1 MAAQINEEE
10 NKTEKMTV
18 FVTLPRP
25 RDAHPNYRAPVAL
38 KVVALEVCRDDTVA
52 TVKARLHRMERI
64 PPLRQR
70 LLFACSALP
79 DDDGTTLAE
88 HGVTDSSTIQ
98 LVETRMQLFVRCT
111 HRPNVV
117 TVTVS
122 DVESSDTVESLRVRM
137 QRREG
142 VGLRPAKQRLIWNG
156 KQMEDG
162 HTLADYGVRDSTPMD
177 LLLRWPVRM
186 RTRVVELDIEATAT
200 AGKIK
205 ELVEKAEGV
214 PVACQSVSYRAKEL
228 DDHDTLADY
237 TWVEIVCGR
246 HETGGATN
254 KTPPPPKK
262 KIKTLVEIPAVQLR
276 RISAILRGPEL
287 AAIYPS
293 SCDMDPAS

>member
-1 MAAQINEEE
+1 MAAQVNEEE
-10 NKTEKMTV
+10 NRTKKMTV

-25 RDAHPNYRAPVAL
+25 RDPYPDYGAPVAL
-38 KVVALEVCRDDTVA
+38 KVVTLEVSRDDTVA
-52 TVKARLHRMERI
+52 TVKARLHRMEPI

-98 LVETRMQLFVRCT
+98 LVETKMQLFVRCT
-111 HRPNVV
+111 HRPNGG
-117 TVTVS
+117 TITVS
-122 DVESSDTVESLRVRM
+122 DVESSDTVESFRLRM
-137 QRREG
+137 QRLEG

-162 HTLADYGVRDSTPMD
+162 HTLADYGVRASTTMH
-177 LLLRWPVRM
+177 LVLRWPVPM

-214 PVACQSVSYRAKEL
+214 PVACQSVSYCAKGL

-237 TWVEIVCGR
+237 EWVHIACGR

-254 KTPPPPKK
+254 KTPTPPEK

-276 RISAILRGPEL
+276 RLRAILRGPEL

>member
-1 MAAQINEEE
+1 MAAQVNEEE
-10 NKTEKMTV
+10 NRTKKMTV

-25 RDAHPNYRAPVAL
+25 RDACPDYRAPVAL
-38 KVVALEVCRDDTVA
+38 KVVALEVSRDDTVA

-64 PPLRQR
+64 PPLQQR
-70 LLFACSALP
+70 LVFACSALP
-79 DDDGTTLAE
+79 DDDGATLAE

-98 LVETRMQLFVRCT
+98 LVETKMQLFVRANGGT
-111 HRPNVV
+111 I
-117 TVTVS
+117 TVS
-122 DVESSDTVESLRVRM
+122 DVESSDTVESFRLRM
-137 QRREG
+137 QRRVG
-142 VGLRPAKQRLIWNG
+142 VELRPAKQRLIWNG

-162 HTLADYGVRDSTPMD
+162 HTLADYGVRGSTMMD

-200 AGKIK
+200 VGKIK

-237 TWVEIVCGR
+237 ECVHIACGR
-246 HETGGATN
+246 HEMGAATN
-254 KTPPPPKK
+254 KTPTPPKK
-262 KIKTLVEIPAVQLR
+262 KIKTLVEIPAVQMRRLR
-276 RISAILRGPEL
+276 AILSGPEL